1 MIKKYFYVA
10 LILLLSTPVFGEGKI
25 IELSVPDD
33 NQKKSLLVSQSGAMK
48 HPAIVYMH
56 GGIAR
61 EESNFGYFEDKV
73 LDFASRGFVVLAPLR
88 NTPPGCCNGDDA
100 IKEGIRVAI
109 SAAKYLKSLPNVSGD
124 KICLVGFSEG
134 ALISAWAMTEPNDFS
149 SAIIMSASNQCG
161 MKRAGAR
168 KYCGRHLGRSGKLEN
183 VKKKMIITLGTG
195 DKRPHAKTAESFSK
209 KLSTK
214 VNIFDGN
221 HRSFMKPRGDVNALL
236 KKQCS

>member
-10 LILLLSTPVFGEGKI
+10 LILLLPTPVFGEGKI

-33 NQKKSLLVSQSGAMK
+33 NQKKSLLVSKSEGAK

-73 LDFASRGFVVLAPLR
+73 LDFAAQGFVILAPLR

-100 IKEGIRVAI
+100 IKEGIRVAN
-109 SAAKYLKSLPNVSGD
+109 SAAKYLKSLPNVSRD

-149 SAIIMSASNQCG
+149 SAIIMSSSNQCG
-161 MKRAGAR
+161 MQRAGAEN
-168 KYCGRHLGRSGKLEN
+168 YCGKHLGRSGKLQK
-183 VKKKMIITLGTG
+183 VKKQVIITLGNG
-195 DKRPHAKTAESFSK
+195 DKRPHARTAEGFSR
-209 KLSTK
+209 KLSTEIK
-214 VNIFDGN
+214 VFDGD
-221 HRSFMKPRGDVNALL
+221 HRSFMKPRDDVNALL
-236 KKQCS
+236 KKHCS